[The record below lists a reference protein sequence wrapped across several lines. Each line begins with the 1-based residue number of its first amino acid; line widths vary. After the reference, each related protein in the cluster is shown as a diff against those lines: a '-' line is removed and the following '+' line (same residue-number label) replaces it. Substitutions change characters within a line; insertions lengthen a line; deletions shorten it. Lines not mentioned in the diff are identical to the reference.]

1 LINQK
6 RYMTIVILLLVAVV
20 LQYSFLQRIH
30 LYGAGLE
37 LLLFFPV
44 FGGLLEGP
52 LMGCFLGF
60 AAGLLQDI
68 FIGKYIGLT
77 IISFMAAGTLVGWAS
92 IRVYKENYLVPIAAM
107 ALGLIISQ
115 LIYYFF
121 MMMLGASIVAFPAFL
136 KYLGASILLNGLVAP
151 FFYVLTY
158 KSFTEGWLKK
168 KSRQE
173 LE

>member
-1 LINQK
+1 MINQK
-6 RYMTIVILLLVAVV
+6 RYAMMAVLLLVTVV
-20 LQYSFLQRIH
+20 LQFSFLQRIH

-52 LMGCFLGF
+52 LMGFGLGL
-60 AAGLLQDI
+60 AAGLLQDL
-68 FIGKYIGLT
+68 FVGKYIGLT
-77 IISFMAAGTLVGWAS
+77 VISFTTAGALVGWAS
-92 IRVYKENYLVPIAAM
+92 IRVYKENYLVPVAAIAF
-107 ALGLIISQ
+107 GLLVSQ
-115 LIYYFF
+115 TIYYIF
-121 MMMLGASIVAFPAFL
+121 MTMLGGTTIAPDVFF
-136 KYLGASILLNGLVAP
+136 KYLGASILLNGLISP
-151 FFYVLTY
+151 FLYVFTY